1 MVKILLGGC
10 PANLLLWPGMPC
22 PDTRINDYFTR
33 SSIRYFAPL
42 CTLFCRALH
51 GVGQCSVDVRA
62 ILQGHCPN
70 IQTFCGINLREAS
83 GKIKSK
89 QQVRKILH
97 KDYVA
102 RGGAM
107 ELGLWS
113 KRYWRGKNT
122 WMQCHQI
129 HQWTGCTEYR
139 LNEEE
144 EHTEAEQRRH

>member
-1 MVKILLGGC
+1 MLL
-10 PANLLLWPGMPC
+10 
-22 PDTRINDYFTR
+22 
-33 SSIRYFAPL
+33 
-42 CTLFCRALH
+42 TLFCRTLH

-89 QQVRKILH
+89 QQVRKLLH

-107 ELGLWS
+107 ELGPWS
-113 KRYWRGKNT
+113 KRYWRGRAVVMAKVNIFNVCA
-122 WMQCHQI
+122 MM
-129 HQWTGCTEYR
+129 
-139 LNEEE
+139 
-144 EHTEAEQRRH
+144 